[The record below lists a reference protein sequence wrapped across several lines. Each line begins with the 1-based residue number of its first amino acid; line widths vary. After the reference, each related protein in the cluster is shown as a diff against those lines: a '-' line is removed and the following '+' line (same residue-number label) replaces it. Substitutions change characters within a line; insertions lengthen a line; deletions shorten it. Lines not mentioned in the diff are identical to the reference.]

1 MNKDTL
7 EYKYLVFLNEVIDK
21 INLSIMLEDNS
32 YLNELKNEAFNL
44 IKLTNKKIEINK
56 LKENNI
62 EKVKVNLII
71 KDKGDVFLKNNQLLV
86 GFLSENQDIYDL
98 IKNILLKNKI
108 LKEENLNV
116 SSSNLLGISNDTKY
130 LNIYYQINDI
140 TNLDLSNL
148 NKINIKDLKI
158 NNDIKQKIS

>member
-7 EYKYLVFLNEVIDK
+7 EYKFLVFLNEVIDK

-44 IKLTNKKIEINK
+44 IKLTNNKIEINK

-71 KDKGDVFLKNNQLLV
+71 KDKDEVFLKNNQLLE
-86 GFLSENQDIYDL
+86 GFLSKNQDIYYL

-116 SSSNLLGISNDTKY
+116 SSFNLLGISNDTKY

-158 NNDIKQKIS
+158 NNDIK

>member
-7 EYKYLVFLNEVIDK
+7 EYKHLVFLNEVIDK

-44 IKLTNKKIEINK
+44 IKLTNNKIEINK

-71 KDKGDVFLKNNQLLV
+71 KDKDDIFLKNNQLLE
-86 GFLSENQDIYDL
+86 GFLSKNQDIYDL

-116 SSSNLLGISNDTKY
+116 SSFNLLGISNDTKY

-158 NNDIKQKIS
+158 NNDIKQK

>member
-21 INLSIMLEDNS
+21 INLSIMLEDNL

-44 IKLTNKKIEINK
+44 IKLTNNKIEINK

-71 KDKGDVFLKNNQLLV
+71 KDKDDIFLKNNQLLE
-86 GFLSENQDIYDL
+86 GFLSKNQDIYDL

-116 SSSNLLGISNDTKY
+116 SSFNLLGISNGTKY
-130 LNIYYQINDI
+130 LNIYYQINDV

>member
-44 IKLTNKKIEINK
+44 IKLTNNKIEINK

-71 KDKGDVFLKNNQLLV
+71 KDKDEVFLKNNQLLE
-86 GFLSENQDIYDL
+86 GFLSKNHDIFNL

-116 SSSNLLGISNDTKY
+116 SSFNLLGISNDTKY

>member
-7 EYKYLVFLNEVIDK
+7 EYKFLVFLNEVIDN

-32 YLNELKNEAFNL
+32 YLNELKNDAFNL
-44 IKLTNKKIEINK
+44 IKLTNNKIEINK

-71 KDKGDVFLKNNQLLV
+71 KNKDEVFLKNNQLLE
-86 GFLSENQDIYDL
+86 GFLSKNHDIFNL

-116 SSSNLLGISNDTKY
+116 SSFNLLGISNDTKY

>member
-21 INLSIMLEDNS
+21 INLSIMLEDNL

-44 IKLTNKKIEINK
+44 IKLTNNKIEINK

-71 KDKGDVFLKNNQLLV
+71 KDKDDIFLKNNQLLE
-86 GFLSENQDIYDL
+86 GFLSKNQDIYDL
-98 IKNILLKNKI
+98 IKNILLKNKK

-116 SSSNLLGISNDTKY
+116 SSFNLLGISNDTKY

>member
-44 IKLTNKKIEINK
+44 IKLTNNKIEINK

-62 EKVKVNLII
+62 EKVKVSLII
-71 KDKGDVFLKNNQLLV
+71 KDKDDVFLKNNQLLE
-86 GFLSENQDIYDL
+86 GFLSKNQDIFDL

-116 SSSNLLGISNDTKY
+116 FSFNLLGISNDTIY
-130 LNIYYQINDI
+130 LNIYYQINDF

>member
-7 EYKYLVFLNEVIDK
+7 EYKFLVFLNEVIDK

-44 IKLTNKKIEINK
+44 IKLTNNKIEINK

-71 KDKGDVFLKNNQLLV
+71 KDKDDVFLKNNQLLE
-86 GFLSENQDIYDL
+86 GFLSKNQDIFHL

-116 SSSNLLGISNDTKY
+116 SSFNLLGISNDNKY

>member
-44 IKLTNKKIEINK
+44 IKLTNNKIEINK

-71 KDKGDVFLKNNQLLV
+71 KNKDEVFLKNNQLLE
-86 GFLSENQDIYDL
+86 GFLSKNQDIYNL
-98 IKNILLKNKI
+98 IKNILLKNEI

-116 SSSNLLGISNDTKY
+116 SSFNLLGISNDTKY

>member
-7 EYKYLVFLNEVIDK
+7 EYKHLVFLNEVIDK
-21 INLSIMLEDNS
+21 INLSIMLEDNL

-44 IKLTNKKIEINK
+44 IKLTNNKIEINK

-71 KDKGDVFLKNNQLLV
+71 KDKDDIFLKNNQLLE
-86 GFLSENQDIYDL
+86 GFLSKNQDIYDL

-116 SSSNLLGISNDTKY
+116 SSFNLLGISNDTKY

>member
-21 INLSIMLEDNS
+21 INLSIMLGDNS

-44 IKLTNKKIEINK
+44 IKLTNNKIEINK

-71 KDKGDVFLKNNQLLV
+71 KDKDDIFLKNNQLLE
-86 GFLSENQDIYDL
+86 GFLSKNQDIYDL

-108 LKEENLNV
+108 LKEENLNA
-116 SSSNLLGISNDTKY
+116 SSFNLLGISNDTKY
-130 LNIYYQINDI
+130 LNIYYQINDV

>member
-7 EYKYLVFLNEVIDK
+7 EYKFLVFLNEVIDK

-44 IKLTNKKIEINK
+44 IKLTNNKIEINK

-71 KDKGDVFLKNNQLLV
+71 KDKDDVFLKNNQLLE
-86 GFLSENQDIYDL
+86 GFLSKNQDIFDL

-116 SSSNLLGISNDTKY
+116 SSFNLLGISNDTKY
-130 LNIYYQINDI
+130 LNIYYQINDV

-158 NNDIKQKIS
+158 NNDIKKKIS

>member
-32 YLNELKNEAFNL
+32 YLNELKNDAFNL
-44 IKLTNKKIEINK
+44 IKLTNNKIEINK

-71 KDKGDVFLKNNQLLV
+71 KDKDDVFLKNNQLLE
-86 GFLSENQDIYDL
+86 GFLSKNQDIFDL
-98 IKNILLKNKI
+98 IKNIL
-108 LKEENLNV
+108 
-116 SSSNLLGISNDTKY
+116 
-130 LNIYYQINDI
+130 
-140 TNLDLSNL
+140 
-148 NKINIKDLKI
+148 
-158 NNDIKQKIS
+158 

>member
-21 INLSIMLEDNS
+21 INLSIMLEDNL

-44 IKLTNKKIEINK
+44 IKLTNNKIEINK

-71 KDKGDVFLKNNQLLV
+71 KDKDDVFLKNNQLLE
-86 GFLSENQDIYDL
+86 GFLSKNQDIFDL

-116 SSSNLLGISNDTKY
+116 SSFNLLGISNDTKY

>member
-21 INLSIMLEDNS
+21 INLSIMLDDNS

-44 IKLTNKKIEINK
+44 IKLTNNKIDINK

-71 KDKGDVFLKNNQLLV
+71 KDKDEVFFKNNQLLE
-86 GFLSENQDIYDL
+86 GFLSKNQDIYDL

-116 SSSNLLGISNDTKY
+116 SSFNLLGISNDTKY

-158 NNDIKQKIS
+158 NNDIK

>member
-44 IKLTNKKIEINK
+44 IKLTNNKIEINK

-71 KDKGDVFLKNNQLLV
+71 KNKDEVFLKNNQLLE
-86 GFLSENQDIYDL
+86 GFLSKNQDIFDL

-116 SSSNLLGISNDTKY
+116 SSFNLLGISNDTKY
-130 LNIYYQINDI
+130 LNIYYQINDV

>member
-21 INLSIMLEDNS
+21 INLSIMLEDNL

-44 IKLTNKKIEINK
+44 IKLTNNKIEINK

-71 KDKGDVFLKNNQLLV
+71 KDKDDVFLKNNQLLE
-86 GFLSENQDIYDL
+86 GFLSKNQDIYDL

-116 SSSNLLGISNDTKY
+116 SSFNLLGISNDTKY

>member
-7 EYKYLVFLNEVIDK
+7 EYKFLVFLNEVIDK

-44 IKLTNKKIEINK
+44 IKLTNNKIEINK

-71 KDKGDVFLKNNQLLV
+71 KDKDEVFLKNNQLLE
-86 GFLSENQDIYDL
+86 GFLSKNQDIYYL

-116 SSSNLLGISNDTKY
+116 SSFNLLGISNDTKY
-130 LNIYYQINDI
+130 LNIYYQINDV

>member
-32 YLNELKNEAFNL
+32 YLNELKNDAFNL
-44 IKLTNKKIEINK
+44 IKLTNNKIEINK

-71 KDKGDVFLKNNQLLV
+71 KDKDDVFLKNNQLLE
-86 GFLSENQDIYDL
+86 GFLSKNQDIFDL

-116 SSSNLLGISNDTKY
+116 SSFNLLGISNDTKY
-130 LNIYYQINDI
+130 LNIYYQINDV

>member
-21 INLSIMLEDNS
+21 INLSIMLGDNS

-44 IKLTNKKIEINK
+44 IKLTNNKIEINK

-71 KDKGDVFLKNNQLLV
+71 KDKDDIFLKNNQLLE
-86 GFLSENQDIYDL
+86 GFLSKNQDIYDL

-116 SSSNLLGISNDTKY
+116 SSFNLLGISNDTKY

>member
-44 IKLTNKKIEINK
+44 IKLTNNKIEINK

-71 KDKGDVFLKNNQLLV
+71 KNKDEVFLKNNQLLE
-86 GFLSENQDIYDL
+86 GFLSKNHDIFNL

-116 SSSNLLGISNDTKY
+116 SSFNLLGISNDTKY

>member
-21 INLSIMLEDNS
+21 INLSIMLEDNL

-44 IKLTNKKIEINK
+44 IKLTNNKIEINK

-71 KDKGDVFLKNNQLLV
+71 KDKDDIFLKNNQLLE
-86 GFLSENQDIYDL
+86 GFLSKNQDIYDL

-116 SSSNLLGISNDTKY
+116 SSFNLLGISNDTKY

>member
-44 IKLTNKKIEINK
+44 IKLTNNKIEINK

-71 KDKGDVFLKNNQLLV
+71 KDKDEVFLKNNQLLE
-86 GFLSENQDIYDL
+86 GFLSKNQDIFDL

-116 SSSNLLGISNDTKY
+116 SSFNLLVISNDTKY
-130 LNIYYQINDI
+130 LNIYYQINDV

>member
-7 EYKYLVFLNEVIDK
+7 EYKFLVFLNEVIDK

-44 IKLTNKKIEINK
+44 IKLTNNKIEINK

-71 KDKGDVFLKNNQLLV
+71 KDKDEVFLKNNQLLE
-86 GFLSENQDIYDL
+86 GFLSKNQDIYYL

-116 SSSNLLGISNDTKY
+116 SSFNLLGISNDTKY

>member
-7 EYKYLVFLNEVIDK
+7 EYKHLVFLNEVIDK

-44 IKLTNKKIEINK
+44 IKLTNNKIEINK

-71 KDKGDVFLKNNQLLV
+71 KDEDEVFLKNNQLLE
-86 GFLSENQDIYDL
+86 GFLSKNQDIYDL

-116 SSSNLLGISNDTKY
+116 SSFNLLGISNDTKY
-130 LNIYYQINDI
+130 LNIYYQINDV